1 MPFTRQ
7 RRIQVPKAGSDSLS
21 SQTVQ
26 RVAEAEI
33 IFQIN
38 SSQAQAQAQWQWSLT
53 RGDAR
58 PLGSAGAD
66 DAQRTGKPNE

>member
-38 SSQAQAQAQWQWSLT
+38 SSQAQAQWQWSLT

>member
-33 IFQIN
+33 FFQIN
-38 SSQAQAQAQWQWSLT
+38 SSQSQSQWQWSLT

-66 DAQRTGKPNE
+66 DAQRIGKPNE